1 MAQLLDGRAHELLHQ
16 GVIIQNANSHVDAL
30 TPSMVF
36 KNALRNDLMGI
47 SCLDSSLTEDFL
59 NDTSHSEIAAPNR
72 TPVQEASSHNTS
84 LIAAS
89 LQLLFAA

>member
-1 MAQLLDGRAHELLHQ
+1 
-16 GVIIQNANSHVDAL
+16 
-30 TPSMVF
+30 MVF
-36 KNALRNDLMGI
+36 KNALRNYLMGI

-72 TPVQEASSHNTS
+72 APVQEASSHNTS

-89 LQLLFAA
+89 LQLLFVAGLYLKLLLRKLIISNENFHKYLQTTY